1 MLYLVCTSLFD
12 MVLNGVSYQV
22 KGAAYNLNGFNGR
35 LLVGVNS
42 QLQNSINAHN
52 YIDFRKKFPV
62 LHEIIKTKA

>member
-42 QLQNSINAHN
+42 QLQLYKLATRDDGTQVGSCHS
-52 YIDFRKKFPV
+52 
-62 LHEIIKTKA
+62 